1 MMTAQR
7 IFEELS
13 FIWELLA
20 AEFAILLPFA
30 RRKKGFLSLVLM
42 GVPAFTLLSFGFF
55 LIQPMQA
62 AYEIPFAL
70 VENLYML
77 WYILLALLTMFFSR
91 ACFRLTVS
99 DAVYICIAGYSLRHI
114 VYVLIHELT
123 ARVLWPSLPNH
134 LALYAFIDLAFCAIV
149 LCAFYRCFAPQ
160 LRQCGGQMFPDMPRT
175 VVTHV
180 ALLAVLMF
188 CTFSC
193 QNVFENWEGRQALGA
208 QIGLAVSVLML
219 CLQYGSLRAV
229 RTGQERAVF
238 EQMLRDSAAHY
249 ALSREMVD
257 HVNRACHDL
266 KHSLSVLKTLGEE
279 ERQSYIEET
288 ERNIE
293 RYHQLVYTD
302 NEILNTILAEK
313 NLYCSS
319 KGIRLSC
326 AVDGGMLDTIAVPDL
341 CALLGNAIDNAIECA
356 ERFSDPEKRI
366 ISMTIQGEGAFTC
379 IQTNN
384 YCDDAPQLE
393 DGLPITT
400 KADKA
405 AHGFGLKSIR
415 YLAQKYGGTMCVSVQ
430 DQVFILQI
438 VLPNN

>member
-13 FIWELLA
+13 FIWALLA

-30 RRKKGFLSLVLM
+30 KRKKGFWALVLM
-42 GVPAFTLLSFGFF
+42 GVPAFSLLSFGFF
-55 LIQPMQA
+55 VLQPLQSVLPVPA
-62 AYEIPFAL
+62 EAFQY
-70 VENLYML
+70 LYML
-77 WYILLALLTMFFSR
+77 WYILLALSTMLFSR
-91 ACFRLTVS
+91 ACFQLTVS
-99 DAVYICIAGYSLRHI
+99 DALYICIAGYSLRHI
-114 VYVLIHELT
+114 VYVLVHELV
-123 ARVLWPSLPNH
+123 ARVLWPSLPDR
-134 LALYAFIDLAFCAIV
+134 LPLYASIDLAFCAIV
-149 LCAFYRCFAPQ
+149 LSAVYLCFAPQ
-160 LRQCGGQMFPDMPRT
+160 LRQCGGRMFPDLPRI
-175 VVTHV
+175 VVTHT

-193 QNVFENWEGRQALGA
+193 QHIFEFWDGQQVLGA
-208 QIGLAVSVLML
+208 QMGLAVSLLML
-219 CLQYGSLRAV
+219 CLQYSSLRAV

-249 ALSREMVD
+249 VLSREMVD

-266 KHSLSVLKTLGEE
+266 KHSLGVLKTLGDAEW
-279 ERQSYIEET
+279 QSYIEEA
-288 ERNIE
+288 EQNIE
-293 RYHQLVYTD
+293 RYHQLVYSD

-313 NLYCSS
+313 SLYCAG
-319 KGIRLSC
+319 KNVQLTC
-326 AVDGGMLDTIAVPDL
+326 AVDGGRLDMLALPDL
-341 CALLGNAIDNAIECA
+341 CALLGNAIDNAIECV
-356 ERFSDPEKRI
+356 ERCSDPEKRI
-366 ISMTIQGEGAFTC
+366 VSLTIQGEGAFTC

-384 YCDDAPQLE
+384 YCSEAPQME

-405 AHGFGLKSIR
+405 GHGFGLKSIR